1 MRTAPTTRR
10 PVTALAAALVCVSL
24 GPAQTLIQPSLENGA
39 IRILGIDRAILASP
53 DKRDDL
59 PCTVTPA
66 KARLGFDLQF
76 TAGYLTNVS
85 LHAIA
90 GNGNGLRVLFRIK
103 PLDGKNREF
112 YFWDRYNVPPIK
124 PDAEGEASIPGRYKL
139 GPGKYQID
147 WLMRDQAERV
157 CSAHWKVETSIPGLI
172 EQRAATRDPFTVGPN
187 EVEMFLEEPPVRRTR
202 DPKPLHVKLL
212 VNFTPTDP
220 RDLRLRPYDVQNLVS
235 ILRAIS
241 REPLIGS
248 FSLVAFNMQQERVI
262 FEQRNAHRID
272 FPKLGETVEAIE
284 GGMVD
289 FAQLADEQSASR
301 FLTDFFTKE
310 MREPDQG
317 PRPDAVIILGP
328 KLMLEKK
335 ISKQVLLENPQV
347 NSPVFYLIYNTDP
360 YVYPWRDAISN
371 VLKIYKGLEY
381 TISLPKDFGRAMK
394 DMLERVSGREPPARA
409 FVDPQPSPGKVGAV
423 Q

>member
-1 MRTAPTTRR
+1 MPTAATTRR
-10 PVTALAAALVCVSL
+10 PVAALAAALVCVSL
-24 GPAQTLIQPSLENGA
+24 GSAQTLIQPSLEDGA

-76 TAGYLTNVS
+76 TAGYLANVPLDS
-85 LHAIA
+85 IA

-112 YFWDRYNVPPIK
+112 YFWDRYNVPPIE
-124 PDAEGEASIPGRYKL
+124 PGAEGEASIPGRYKL

-157 CSAHWKVETSIPGLI
+157 CSAHWEVKTSIPGLI
-172 EQRAATRDPFTVGPN
+172 EQRAAARDPFTVGPN
-187 EVEMFLEEPPVRRTR
+187 EVEMFLEERPVRRTQ

-248 FSLVAFNMQQERVI
+248 FSLVAFNMQEERVL

-284 GGMVD
+284 GGMVNIS
-289 FAQLADEQSASR
+289 QLEDEDSASR
-301 FLTDFFTKE
+301 FLTGLLTKE
-310 MREPDQG
+310 MSDQD

-335 ISKQVLLENPQV
+335 VSKQVLLENPQV

-409 FVDPQPSPGKVGAV
+409 FVEPQPAPGQVGAV

>member
-1 MRTAPTTRR
+1 MLMAATAWR
-10 PVTALAAALVCVSL
+10 PGAVLVASLALATIGS
-24 GPAQTLIQPSLENGA
+24 AQTLLRPSLDDGLV
-39 IRILGIDRAILASP
+39 RILGADRAILAFLE
-53 DKRDDL
+53 DRDDL

-76 TAGYLTNVS
+76 TAGYLASVPLDS
-85 LHAIA
+85 IS

-112 YFWDRYNVPPIK
+112 YFWDSYSVPPIEPGTK
-124 PDAEGEASIPGRYKL
+124 GAASIPGRYKL
-139 GPGKYQID
+139 GPGKYRVD
-147 WLMRDQAERV
+147 WLMRDQGERV
-157 CSAHWKVETSIPGLI
+157 CSAHWEIETSIPSLI
-172 EQRAATRDPFTVGPN
+172 EQRAAARDPFTVGPN
-187 EVEMFLEEPPVRRTR
+187 EVEMFLEEPPVRRAR
-202 DPKPLHVKLL
+202 QPKLLHVKLL

-220 RDLRLRPYDVQNLVS
+220 RDLRLRPYDLQNIVS

-241 REPLIGS
+241 REPQMGS
-248 FSLVAFNMQQERVI
+248 FSLVAFNMQEERVI
-262 FEQRNAHRID
+262 FEQHNAHRID
-272 FPKLGETVEAIE
+272 FPRLGEAVEEIE

-289 FAQLADEQSASR
+289 IAQLEDEDSASR
-301 FLTDFFTKE
+301 FLTELLTKQMGE
-310 MREPDQG
+310 QDPRQG

-335 ISKQVLLENPQV
+335 ISQQVLLENPLI

-360 YVYPWRDAISN
+360 YVYPWRDAISG
-371 VLKIYKGLEY
+371 VLKIYQGLEY

-394 DMLERVSGREPPARA
+394 DMMRRMGGKKPKAQARVEPQDTR
-409 FVDPQPSPGKVGAV
+409 V